1 MVFLVPRNNSPLI
14 LTFTHEFVAIYSDVK
29 LEIILPKIDLSGV
42 FVDKQEQ
49 QKQPKTKQPYHA
61 PKIED
66 HGDLRA
72 AIRGVGTQGH
82 DVLNTCDPTGPVDRG
97 C

>member
-1 MVFLVPRNNSPLI
+1 M
-14 LTFTHEFVAIYSDVK
+14 
-29 LEIILPKIDLSGV
+29 
-42 FVDKQEQ
+42 DKQEQ

-66 HGDLRA
+66 HGNLRA

>member
-1 MVFLVPRNNSPLI
+1 MSQQ
-14 LTFTHEFVAIYSDVK
+14 
-29 LEIILPKIDLSGV
+29 
-42 FVDKQEQ
+42 QEQ
-49 QKQPKTKQPYHA
+49 TQPNPPQDRQAYDA
-61 PKIED
+61 PALVEY
-66 HGDLRA
+66 GQLRA